1 MLTTASIIG
10 REFDFKLLI
19 GLIEEGVEDRVLEAV
34 EEALAARVIEEPA
47 GTMDRYQF
55 SHALIQETLAQE
67 LSTTRRV
74 RLHARIAEG
83 LEELYGEDAAE
94 LAHHF
99 VEAQTST
106 GVTKLVRYSLMA
118 GEQAL
123 AAYAWDE
130 ALTHFERGLMARE
143 IALSGTEAAPDREA
157 ADLLYGLGRAQ
168 ATTFERHQRHQ
179 AVALLSRAFD
189 YYAGIGD
196 VPRAVDV
203 AETPMFAIIGE
214 GMGLTQIINRSLKLV
229 PTDSHEAGRLRAR
242 QGLLLGLDEGDYDAA
257 KEAFS
262 RALTTAQSH
271 GDVALELRTMA
282 NATQVNNHHSRHQEA
297 IENGLRAIELARRI
311 DDLRHEATAR
321 YYTLWALASV
331 GALAEARRQAL
342 PLLDLAE
349 RLRDRQ
355 LLTTAYYANQRICR
369 NEGAWDSA
377 RDYIDRGLASMPME
391 NRLLGS
397 RTLLEYEVGDFD
409 QGRIYLDR
417 FLETVRL
424 NSPGPTVPYA
434 AMASTLSIIARI
446 TGVTDW
452 FDIAEEGAAAV
463 LSSPSAA
470 PNIVEVA
477 RAGLAFI
484 AVQRGDAAAAEEQYG
499 HLESRRGVLSTSAT
513 AGRLL
518 GLLSQ
523 TMGNPDQASIHF
535 EDALALCRE
544 GGYGPELAW
553 TCCDYADLLTERD
566 ATGDRTQAIR
576 LLEESLLLSS
586 ELGMRPLKERVT
598 ERLERIQA
606 QPEVVPA
613 YPDGLTEREEEVL
626 RLLAGGKTNLQIAEA
641 LVIAEGTARRHVANI
656 YEKIG
661 AANRAEA
668 AIYAS
673 RNDLLDAS

>member
-1 MLTTASIIG
+1 
-10 REFDFKLLI
+10 
-19 GLIEEGVEDRVLEAV
+19 
-34 EEALAARVIEEPA
+34 
-47 GTMDRYQF
+47 
-55 SHALIQETLAQE
+55 
-67 LSTTRRV
+67 
-74 RLHARIAEG
+74 
-83 LEELYGEDAAE
+83 
-94 LAHHF
+94 
-99 VEAQTST
+99 
-106 GVTKLVRYSLMA
+106 
-118 GEQAL
+118 
-123 AAYAWDE
+123 
-130 ALTHFERGLMARE
+130 
-143 IALSGTEAAPDREA
+143 
-157 ADLLYGLGRAQ
+157 
-168 ATTFERHQRHQ
+168 
-179 AVALLSRAFD
+179 
-189 YYAGIGD
+189 
-196 VPRAVDV
+196 
-203 AETPMFAIIGE
+203 
-214 GMGLTQIINRSLKLV
+214 MGLTQIINRSLKLV
-229 PTDSHEAGRLRAR
+229 PTDSHEAGRLLAR
-242 QGLLLGLDEGDYDAA
+242 QGLLHGLDEGDYDAA
-257 KEAFS
+257 KRAFS
-262 RALTTAQSH
+262 RALTTAQGH

-331 GALAEARRQAL
+331 GALAEARRHAL
-342 PLLDLAE
+342 ALLDLAK

-369 NEGAWDSA
+369 NGGAWDSA

-434 AMASTLSIIARI
+434 SMASNISIIARI
-446 TGVTDW
+446 AGVTDW

-463 LSSPSAA
+463 LSSPTAA
-470 PNIVEVA
+470 PNIVELA
-477 RAGLAFI
+477 RTGLAFI
-484 AVQRGDAAAAEEQYG
+484 SVQRGDAAAAEEHHG
-499 HLESRRGVLSTSAT
+499 HLESRRGILSAGAA

-523 TMGNPDQASIHF
+523 TMGNPDQAATHF

-553 TCCDYADLLTERD
+553 TCCDYADCLDQHDGHEDRAKAMALLN
-566 ATGDRTQAIR
+566 
-576 LLEESLLLSS
+576 ESLAIAT
-586 ELGMRPLKERVT
+586 ELGMRPLIGRVNQ
-598 ERLERIQA
+598 RLERVQTK
-606 QPEVVPA
+606 PA
-613 YPDGLTEREEEVL
+613 SAPTYPGGLTEREVEVL
-626 RLLAGGKTNLQIAEA
+626 RLVAAGKTNLEIAEE

-668 AIYAS
+668 TRYA
-673 RNDLLDAS
+673 LTAGLA